1 MLFDV
6 VANNNLNCYLLPIVP
21 DEIERVYNFDP
32 LEKYSFRDRV
42 LIRIA
47 DVVFYIAIR
56 LIGSTIR
63 WETVGDKNLSDATSD
78 GRQPIYCLWHDRIFG
93 GTFFLRDRGIVVITS
108 QSLDGEYI
116 ARFLKRFGF
125 GTVRGSSTRGGVRAL
140 VEMIRYMRRGLSMAF
155 TVDGPR
161 GPRYVAKTG
170 PIVLARKTGNPM
182 VPFSVECSRFWTIKS
197 WDRMQIPK
205 PFTRAV
211 FIVAAPIFVSA
222 EANNTIVENKTLEL
236 QRALEGLVENGEQW
250 RNGR

>member
-1 MLFDV
+1 
-6 VANNNLNCYLLPIVP
+6 VP
-21 DEIERVYNFDP
+21 NEIEKVYRFEP
-32 LEKYSFRDRV
+32 LGKYSLRDRM

-47 DVVFYIAIR
+47 DVVFYLAIK

-63 WETVGDKNLSDATSD
+63 WEIEGEGALSNVIAA

-125 GTVRGSSTRGGVRAL
+125 GTIRGSSSRGGVKAL
-140 VEMIRYMRRGLSMAF
+140 VEMIRHMRRGLSMAF

-170 PIVLARKTGNPM
+170 AIVLAKKTGNPI
-182 VPFSVECSRFWTIKS
+182 VPFSVECARYWTINS

-205 PFTRAV
+205 PFTRAR
-211 FIVAAPIFVSA
+211 FMTAAAIEVPA
-222 EANNTIVENKTLEL
+222 EIDDAEVEDKRLELERTLESL
-236 QRALEGLVENGEQW
+236 VASGQRW
-250 RNGR
+250 RNEV